1 MTTTA
6 TLAAALLAVAL
17 LASAAAAGDIYW
29 PEKQRMIVPLVG
41 VKLDFGR
48 PRQPSQVEV
57 GPQVSLREIQRNN
70 KPEPV
75 VGLGFSQERFP
86 ELPEWEELLRPA
98 FR

>member
-17 LASAAAAGDIYW
+17 LASAAGAGDIYW

-48 PRQPSQVEV
+48 PRQPSRLEV
-57 GPQVSLREIQRNN
+57 GPGVSLREIQRNN